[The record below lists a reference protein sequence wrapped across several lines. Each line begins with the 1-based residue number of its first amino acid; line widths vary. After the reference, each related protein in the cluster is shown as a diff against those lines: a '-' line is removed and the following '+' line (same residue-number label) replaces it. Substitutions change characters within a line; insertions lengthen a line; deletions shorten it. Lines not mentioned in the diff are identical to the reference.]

1 MSPRLARAAFLRD
14 SGGFSRIL
22 RTYPNFHAG
31 GPAMNPLSDTLNL
44 GNTVPR
50 QDDGAPL
57 NGDTLNVGATLPAQ
71 IRNNGAATQVPPLDD
86 LENQQTIRMPG
97 AGSLVFNRYRL
108 QRVLGRGGM
117 GVVWLGVDTKL
128 ERAVALKFLPDAIGA
143 DPAALRE
150 LKDETR
156 RGLELAHPNIVRI
169 YDFVDD
175 DEAAAISMEFVDGKS
190 LSEQRLA
197 KPHRVFS
204 IDDIS
209 RWVGQMCDALDYA
222 HLQKRIVHRDL
233 KPANLM
239 LNSESEIKIT
249 DFGIARS
256 VSDTMSRVSRA
267 QHGTSGTL
275 LYMSPQQAMGDR
287 PHPTD
292 DIYALG
298 ATLYE
303 LLTGKPPFY
312 SGDVSMQ
319 ITTKTAPSLKVR
331 REELETGATDDIPKV
346 WEDAIAS
353 CLEKEP
359 GKRPQTAGE
368 FARRLG
374 LALRCETQAAPVK
387 TKAGGL
393 KQIEMTSKTE
403 ALPKKKSPMVAIVV
417 GSVAALLLLAGLGVG
432 GVWWWTHRPGSW
444 AVQTE
449 PAGAQITLEG
459 HTLTAPAT
467 LSDLQPGTYKASVA
481 MEGYEPAQVEFHLAA
496 GQRVEAGLV
505 KLQRSTGSLMLTSEP
520 AGSQYEVRSA
530 DDKGQK
536 FTGVTPDTIQLP
548 IGKYSVTMK
557 RDGESKIGE
566 QEIQRNVK
574 SLQTFAFAKPPPP
587 EPPAPVVASTPPPAP
602 AAAATADAPPAAS
615 VNPPS
620 PADTPPAPI
629 PVVAANAGSTASAQ
643 PSAQTL
649 AAAALASQPAPP
661 SPVISAP
668 AGGGTSGPNMAA
680 VIAAQSASVNPP
692 EAGYWKL
699 SEIFANSEYSGYSES
714 GRGYLVYKAQ
724 QALDESA
731 DGVPGKGTY
740 KAIQKFQS
748 EHGLAANGQLDS
760 ATLAAMNL
768 NGQPDKSDWGSGS
781 RRSSRESSDEDK
793 TAARKF
799 IERNILGGRDLKN
812 IFRR

>member
-1 MSPRLARAAFLRD
+1 
-14 SGGFSRIL
+14 
-22 RTYPNFHAG
+22 
-31 GPAMNPLSDTLNL
+31 MNPLSDTLNT

-50 QDDGAPL
+50 QDDSAVL
-57 NGDTLNVGATLPAQ
+57 IGDTLNVGATLPAQ
-71 IRNNGAATQVPPLDD
+71 VRNNGAATQAPSLDD
-86 LENQQTIRMPG
+86 LENQHTIRVPG
-97 AGSLVFNRYRL
+97 TGSLVFNRYRL

-128 ERAVALKFLPDAIGA
+128 ERAVALKFLPDVIGA

-319 ITTKTAPSLKVR
+319 ITTKTAPSLKTR
-331 REELETGATDDIPKV
+331 RDELETGATDDIPKV
-346 WEDAIAS
+346 WEDAIAA

-359 GKRPQTAGE
+359 AKRPQTAGE

-374 LALRCETQAAPVK
+374 LGLRCETQAAPVK

-403 ALPKKKSPMVAIVV
+403 AQPKKKSPLVAIVL
-417 GSVAALLLLAGLGVG
+417 GSVAALVLLAGAGIG
-432 GVWWWTHRPGSW
+432 GVWWWTHRPGTW

-449 PAGAQITLEG
+449 PAGAQITVDG
-459 HTLTAPAT
+459 HTVTAPAT
-467 LSDLQPGTYKASVA
+467 LSDLKPGAYKASVA
-481 MEGYEPAQVEFHLAA
+481 MEGYEPAHVEFNLAA
-496 GQRVEAGLV
+496 GQRADAGLV

-520 AGSQYEVRSA
+520 AGASYEVTPA
-530 DDKGQK
+530 GEGKGQK
-536 FTGVTPDTIQLP
+536 LTGVTPDTIQLP

-557 RDGESKIGE
+557 HDGESKIGD
-566 QEIQRNVK
+566 QEILRNVK

-587 EPPAPVVASTPPPAP
+587 EPPAPVVASTPPPEP
-602 AAAATADAPPAAS
+602 AAPPSAATADAPPAAS
-615 VNPPS
+615 LNPPS
-620 PADTPPAPI
+620 PADTPPAPM
-629 PVVAANAGSTASAQ
+629 PVVPANAGSTASAQ

-649 AAAALASQPAPP
+649 AAATLASQTPAP

-668 AGGGTSGPNMAA
+668 ADGGTPAPNMAA
-680 VIAAQSASVNPP
+680 VIAAQSAAVNPP

-714 GRGYLVYKAQ
+714 GRGYIVYKAQ

-740 KAIQKFQS
+740 KAIQKFQT
-748 EHGLAANGQLDS
+748 EHGLAATGQLDS
-760 ATLAAMNL
+760 ATLAAMEL
-768 NGQPDKSDWGSGS
+768 TGQPDKSDWGSGGS
-781 RRSSRESSDEDK
+781 RRSSRESSSEDK

-799 IERNILGGRDLKN
+799 IERNLLGGRDLKN

>member
-1 MSPRLARAAFLRD
+1 
-14 SGGFSRIL
+14 
-22 RTYPNFHAG
+22 
-31 GPAMNPLSDTLNL
+31 MNPLSDTLNI
-44 GNTVPR
+44 GNTAPR
-50 QDDGAPL
+50 QDESAARI
-57 NGDTLNVGATLPAQ
+57 GDTLNVGATLPAQ
-71 IRNNGAATQVPPLDD
+71 VRNNGAATQAPALDELD
-86 LENQQTIRMPG
+86 NQHTIRMPG
-97 AGSLVFNRYRL
+97 SGSLVFNRYRL

-128 ERAVALKFLPDAIGA
+128 ERAVALKFLPDVIGA

-197 KPHRVFS
+197 KPHRVFTV
-204 IDDIS
+204 DDIS
-209 RWVGQMCDALDYA
+209 QWVGQMCDALDYA

-239 LNSESEIKIT
+239 VNSESEIKIT

-319 ITTKTAPSLKVR
+319 ITTKTAPSLKAR
-331 REELETGATDDIPKV
+331 RDELETGATDDIPKV

-359 GKRPQTAGE
+359 AKRPQTAGE

-374 LALRCETQAAPVK
+374 LGLRCETQAAPVK

-403 ALPKKKSPMVAIVV
+403 ALPRKKSPMVAVLLA
-417 GSVAALLLLAGLGVG
+417 SAATLLLLAGTGIG

-449 PAGAQITLEG
+449 PAGAQITLDG
-459 HTLTAPAT
+459 HTLIAPAT
-467 LSDLQPGTYKASVA
+467 LSDLKPGAYRASVA
-481 MEGYEPAQVEFHLAA
+481 MDGYEPAHVEFNLAA
-496 GQRVEAGLV
+496 GQRADAGLV

-520 AGSQYEVRSA
+520 AGANYEVKSAA

-557 RDGESKIGE
+557 RDGESKLGD
-566 QEIQRNVK
+566 QEILRNVK

-587 EPPAPVVASTPPPAP
+587 EPPAPAVAATPPEAPAP
-602 AAAATADAPPAAS
+602 VAPTSVAAATTDSPPAAS

-620 PADTPPAPI
+620 PADTPPAPTPI
-629 PVVAANAGSTASAQ
+629 VAANAGSSGSAQ
-643 PSAQTL
+643 PSQQTI
-649 AAAALASQPAPP
+649 AAAALASQPPSAGA

-668 AGGGTSGPNMAA
+668 AGDSAPGPNIAA
-680 VIAAQSASVNPP
+680 VIAAQAQSAVNPP

-714 GRGYLVYKAQ
+714 GRGYIVYKAQ

-740 KAIQKFQS
+740 KAIQKFQT
-748 EHGLAANGQLDS
+748 EHGLAATGQLDS
-760 ATLAAMNL
+760 ATLAAMEL
-768 NGQPDKSDWGSGS
+768 NGQPDKSDWGGGGS
-781 RRSSRESSDEDK
+781 RRSSHESSDDK

-799 IERNILGGRDLKN
+799 IERNLLGGRDLKN